1 MHAAGKVDFWWASLV
16 FRTTA
21 LLIVAAA
28 VAVQRPALRLGRR
41 ELAIVAR
48 GRARRHDRER
58 PLRGVVR
65 PGRPRQP
72 DLGARVALPV
82 VTVLL
87 AAAVLHER
95 VAPLQR
101 AGIVLTLTGVVL
113 ISA

>member
-1 MHAAGKVDFWWASLV
+1 M
-16 FRTTA
+16 
-21 LLIVAAA
+21 IVAGSGRGAA
-28 VAVQRPALRLGRR
+28 PVDAARR
-41 ELAIVAR
+41 RKLAIVAG
-48 GRARRHDRER
+48 GRPRRHARER

-65 PGRPRQP
+65 PGGLVSLTSVLASLYPI
-72 DLGARVALPV
+72 